1 MNVIKTCP
9 YCGKE
14 FETHNPRK
22 IFCQLKCKNADHY
35 LHRKPKTRTCAI
47 CDKEFTDTT
56 QKKTCSLSCQEEYV
70 SKAKEAHRQKN
81 LERIDESLCFSCARA
96 YSKPFEAGGCEK
108 FFSNVVCYNRAD
120 YWCYENQGKTLVCIS
135 VTDCDLYVRGRRIE
149 NQKET

>member
-14 FETHNPRK
+14 FETDNPRQTYCTK
-22 IFCQLKCKNADHY
+22 SHGTLDY
-35 LHRKPKTRTCAI
+35 LRRNPKTRTCVV
-47 CDKEFTDTT
+47 CGEKFTSTT
-56 QKKTCSLSCQEEYV
+56 QERACPSCREEH
-70 SKAKEAHRQKN
+70 KRQTTEKQRQKWLN
-81 LERIDESLCFSCARA
+81 QHDECLCFSCARA
-96 YSKPFEAGGCEK
+96 YAKPYKSGGCER

-120 YWCYENQGKTLVCIS
+120 YWSYENQGRLYVCIS